1 LSFLQAF
8 YPAAY
13 DNALEFEKSNTD
25 EAGMEI
31 FKAREKFRL
40 GLKIPDYFFKI
51 AAWEK
56 CFLTITP
63 PAACT
68 MPYFKCTFVD
78 EQGHYSDRE
87 HYAESKAELRA
98 SLAGSDEKLIGV
110 RRLWFK
116 EFSLGKMF
124 RKKIGYSE
132 FLLFNQEMITLL
144 KAGIPMIR
152 ALEIII
158 ENTRVSNLRE
168 IISKAAGS
176 IRNGMQISEA
186 FSSAQIPFNK
196 IYKASLLA
204 GEKSGHLEQILEKF
218 NIYLGKLTNLR
229 RKIVGSLT
237 YPVILL
243 LFMIAMVLVISVF
256 VIPKFATFFADME
269 AQLPPLTLLFIALTE
284 SLKENIVL
292 LTALA
297 ITIFAVVKLIER
309 TNPRVIVFDQLKIR
323 IPFIGRVIHENAI
336 AVFARTLAILIS
348 GGIPVPDAA
357 EIAVETFAN
366 KYYYS
371 KMAAVPEKIRQGN
384 LLSGVLEEI
393 AVIPRILV
401 EMVRVGET
409 SGNLMAVL
417 DESADYY
424 ERSIDNKINTLI
436 SLIEPVII
444 IALGLVVAMMLV
456 SVYLPIFSIIRVV
469 Q

>member
-1 LSFLQAF
+1 
-8 YPAAY
+8 
-13 DNALEFEKSNTD
+13 
-25 EAGMEI
+25 
-31 FKAREKFRL
+31 
-40 GLKIPDYFFKI
+40 
-51 AAWEK
+51 
-56 CFLTITP
+56 
-63 PAACT
+63 
-68 MPYFKCTFVD
+68 MPYYRCTFVN
-78 EQGHYSDRE
+78 EQGHYCERE
-87 HYAESKAELRA
+87 HYAENKAELRA
-98 SLAGSDEKLIGV
+98 SLAGIDEKLIGI
-110 RRLWFK
+110 RNLWFK
-116 EFSLGKMF
+116 DFSLQKLF
-124 RKKIGYSE
+124 NRKIGYTE
-132 FLLFNQEMITLL
+132 FLLFNQEMIALL

-158 ENTRVSNLRE
+158 QNTRVSNLRE
-168 IISKAAGS
+168 IISKAAGN

-186 FSSAQIPFNK
+186 FSSTQIPFNK

-218 NIYLGKLTNLR
+218 NIYLSKLTSLR

-237 YPVILL
+237 YPAILL

-256 VIPKFATFFADME
+256 VIPKFATFFEDLE
-269 AQLPPLTLLFIALTE
+269 AQLPPLTLLFIVFTQYLR
-284 SLKENIVL
+284 ENIILFTVL
-292 LTALA
+292 IITA
-297 ITIFAVVKLIER
+297 FVVIKLLER
-309 TNPRVIVFDQLKIR
+309 YNPRVIIIDQFKLKM
-323 IPFIGRVIHENAI
+323 PFIGRVIHENAI

-348 GGIPVPDAA
+348 GGIPVPDAT

-371 KMAAVPEKIRQGN
+371 KIRAVPEKIRQGN

-393 AVIPRILV
+393 AIIPRILV
-401 EMVRVGET
+401 EMIRVGET

-424 ERSIDNKINTLI
+424 ERSIDSKINTLI

-444 IALGLVVAMMLV
+444 IVLGMVVALMLV

>member
-1 LSFLQAF
+1 
-8 YPAAY
+8 
-13 DNALEFEKSNTD
+13 
-25 EAGMEI
+25 
-31 FKAREKFRL
+31 
-40 GLKIPDYFFKI
+40 
-51 AAWEK
+51 
-56 CFLTITP
+56 
-63 PAACT
+63 
-68 MPYFKCTFVD
+68 MPYYRCTFVN
-78 EQGHYSDRE
+78 EQGHYSSRE
-87 HYAESKAELRA
+87 HYAENKTELRA
-98 SLAGSDEKLIGV
+98 ALAGIDEKLIAI
-110 RRLWFK
+110 RNLWYK
-116 EFSLGKMF
+116 DFSLQKLF
-124 RKKIGYSE
+124 KRKIGYTE
-132 FLLFNQEMITLL
+132 FLLFNQELITLL

-158 ENTRVSNLRE
+158 ENTRISSLRE
-168 IISKAAGS
+168 IISKAAGN

-186 FSSAQIPFNK
+186 FASPQIPFHK

-218 NIYLGKLTNLR
+218 NIYLTKLTNLR

-237 YPVILL
+237 YPAILL
-243 LFMIAMVLVISVF
+243 LFMIAMVMVISVF
-256 VIPKFATFFADME
+256 VIPKFTSFFTDLE
-269 AQLPPLTLLFIALTE
+269 AQLPPLTLLFIFLTQT
-284 SLKENIVL
+284 LRENIVL
-292 LTALA
+292 FTVLA
-297 ITIFAVVKLIER
+297 VAGFMAVKLLER
-309 TNPRVIVFDQLKIR
+309 FDPRVIIIDQLKIKM
-323 IPFIGRVIHENAI
+323 PFIGRVFHENAI

-371 KMAAVPEKIRQGN
+371 KVLALPEKIRQGN
-384 LLSGVLEEI
+384 LLSQVLAEI
-393 AVIPRILV
+393 AIIPRILV
-401 EMVRVGET
+401 ELVRVGET

-417 DESADYY
+417 DESAEYY

>member
-1 LSFLQAF
+1 
-8 YPAAY
+8 
-13 DNALEFEKSNTD
+13 
-25 EAGMEI
+25 
-31 FKAREKFRL
+31 
-40 GLKIPDYFFKI
+40 
-51 AAWEK
+51 
-56 CFLTITP
+56 
-63 PAACT
+63 
-68 MPYFKCTFVD
+68 MPTYRCTFVD
-78 EQGHYSDRE
+78 EDGHYSTRE
-87 HYAESKAELRA
+87 HYAENKPELRA
-98 SLAGSDEKLIGV
+98 ALAGSDEKLIAV
-110 RRLWFK
+110 RALWFK
-116 EFSLGKMF
+116 DFSL
-124 RKKIGYSE
+124 KKTFKRQIGYTE
-132 FLLFNQEMITLL
+132 FLLFNQQMITLL

-158 ENTRVSNLRE
+158 DNTRVGSLRE
-168 IISKAAGS
+168 IINKAAVN
-176 IRNGMQISEA
+176 IRGGMQISEA
-186 FSSAQIPFNK
+186 FSSPRIPFHK

-218 NIYLGKLTNLR
+218 NIYLSKLTNLR
-229 RKIVGSLT
+229 RKIISSLT

-243 LFMIAMVLVISVF
+243 LFMIAMVLVVSLF
-256 VIPKFATFFADME
+256 VIPKFASFFADME
-269 AQLPPLTLLFIALTE
+269 AQLPTLTLVFIVLTQ
-284 SLKENIVL
+284 SLRENIVP

-297 ITIFAVVKLIER
+297 VVVFVAVKLIER
-309 TNPRVIVFDQLKIR
+309 SNPRVIVFDQLKIK

-371 KMAAVPEKIRQGN
+371 RMAGVPEKIRQGN

-393 AVIPRILV
+393 AIIPRILV

-409 SGNLMAVL
+409 SGNLLTVL

-424 ERSIDNKINTLI
+424 ERSIDSKINALI